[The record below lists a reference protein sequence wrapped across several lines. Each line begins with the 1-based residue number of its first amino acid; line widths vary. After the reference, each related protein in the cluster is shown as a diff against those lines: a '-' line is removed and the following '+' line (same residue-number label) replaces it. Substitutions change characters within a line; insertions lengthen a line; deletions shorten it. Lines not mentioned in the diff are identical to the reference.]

1 MSRFNPK
8 AYNFRVQVI
17 EEIQGMQALSD
28 SWRGKGLV
36 IGFVPTMGAL
46 HEGHLSLIRIARS
59 KAERVVVSVFVN
71 PTQFGPSEDYSRY
84 PRNTEEDLA
93 MCEAEGTDA
102 VFVPSVQEMYPEG
115 YSTHVEVEGLT
126 EGLCGRFRPGHFRGV
141 TTVVAKLFNATRP
154 HLAVFGMKDAQ
165 QFFVIKRMTRDLN
178 FGIEIVPGP
187 TVREPDG
194 LAMSSRNR
202 YLSPE
207 ERAEAPVLY
216 RALLV
221 AKDLVEQN
229 GIRDPSELI
238 GQMERFISEEASL
251 IRVQYIEIVD
261 TENLRPVS
269 EIGGEILIAMAAF
282 LGKTRLIDNIIM
294 SL

>member
-1 MSRFNPK
+1 
-8 AYNFRVQVI
+8 
-17 EEIQGMQALSD
+17 MQALSD
-28 SWRGKGLV
+28 SWRREGLV

-46 HEGHLSLIRIARS
+46 HEGHLSLIRIAR
-59 KAERVVVSVFVN
+59 ARADRVIVSVFVN

-84 PRNTEEDLA
+84 PRNPDGDIA
-93 MCEAEGTDA
+93 MCEAEGADA
-102 VFVPSVQEMYPEG
+102 IFAPSVQEMYPEG

-126 EGLCGRFRPGHFRGV
+126 EGLCGRHRPGHFRGV
-141 TTVVAKLFNATRP
+141 ATVVTKLFNATRP
-154 HLAVFGMKDAQ
+154 HFAVFGMKDAQ
-165 QFFVIKRMTRDLN
+165 QFFVIKRMTRDLD

-187 TVREPDG
+187 TIREPDG

-207 ERAEAPVLY
+207 ERAEAPVIY

-221 AKDLVEQN
+221 AKDLVEQA
-229 GIRDPSELI
+229 GIRDPLAVIKE
-238 GQMERFISEEASL
+238 MERFISEESSL

-261 TENLRPVS
+261 TERLAPVS
-269 EIGGEILIAMAAF
+269 EIRGEVLVAIAAF
-282 LGKTRLIDNIIM
+282 LGNTRLIDNIIL